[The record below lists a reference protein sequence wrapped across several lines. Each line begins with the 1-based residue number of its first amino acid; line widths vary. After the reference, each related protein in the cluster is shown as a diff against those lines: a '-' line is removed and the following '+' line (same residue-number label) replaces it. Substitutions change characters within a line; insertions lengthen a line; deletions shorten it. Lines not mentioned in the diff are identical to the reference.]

1 MQVSFLIPVY
11 NTDPAVLTLC
21 VNSALKAA
29 ADHHQVVIVDD
40 ASRNP
45 ETLAFLERCDR
56 AGLANL
62 KMIRAADNAGVSHAL
77 NLAAAEAS
85 GDFLAPV
92 DHDDVVVS
100 QGFAQMLRC
109 LQYHRASWVY
119 SDEIQVDANGFL
131 IRRMYKPD
139 YSPQLLRSLM
149 YINHLQLFSQELFR
163 KVGGYREG
171 FEGSQDHDLA
181 LRMSEA
187 VEPVHA
193 ETIAYHWRIL
203 EETQSRSGE
212 QMDTKTIDRS
222 QQALREHFSRMGQ
235 QASVEPVLLR
245 RHPDSAPEPIGVY
258 QSRLKPQHPFAVSI
272 VIPCRL
278 GTRKVVDGTELILLE
293 HCLHALSQS
302 IVSSGK
308 QQDVCAD
315 VEIVLVLNHEDDAG
329 EAKTLIDRFGFDGIA
344 ICDEPGFDFARKCNL
359 GAQKASGEI
368 LVFLN
373 DDTDMQSP
381 GWIEGVASLLEE
393 EDVACVGG
401 MLQNA
406 DRTVQ
411 SCGDN
416 VGRDSAVHYA
426 PHPDADNVG
435 DAMHRYLAD
444 HETTSVS
451 GAFLCCRRSTFEDL
465 NGFSEAFPNSFQDVD
480 FCLRARAR
488 GMRCITAPGIRLL
501 HFESATRDAEV
512 DFSTLSALRSFHG
525 PGLAGKDRYALW
537 RYQPIYFSIF
547 SYNGLKFR
555 AYLIARIFV
564 RVARRVEKA
573 LTTRPRCWRGVLK
586 KSEYRVR

>member
-21 VNSALKAA
+21 VNSVLKAA
-29 ADHHQVVIVDD
+29 ADHHEVVVVDD

-45 ETLAFLERCDR
+45 KTLAFLERCDR

-62 KMIRAADNAGVSHAL
+62 KLIRTAANAGVSHAL

-100 QGFAQMLRC
+100 QGFSQMLRC
-109 LQYHRASWVY
+109 LRYYRASWVY

-149 YINHLQLFSQELFR
+149 YINHLQLFSRELFAGL
-163 KVGGYREG
+163 GGYREG

-212 QMDTKTIDRS
+212 RLSSKAVDS
-222 QQALREHFSRMGQ
+222 GQQAIEEHFSRLGL
-235 QASVEPVLLR
+235 AAGVEPVLFKR
-245 RHPDSAPEPIGVY
+245 SQSKGPESVGVY
-258 QSRLKPQHPFAVSI
+258 RSHRRAERMPTISI
-272 VIPCRL
+272 VIPCKL
-278 GTRKVVDGTELILLE
+278 GTVQIVGGDEIKVLP
-293 HCLHALSQS
+293 HCLKRVSEIVAESQ
-302 IVSSGK
+302 VSSERPSL
-308 QQDVCAD
+308 
-315 VEIVLVLNHEDDAG
+315 EIVLVINHEDDLEEANHMIDFYGLAG
-329 EAKTLIDRFGFDGIA
+329 FSVRDD
-344 ICDEPGFDFARKCNL
+344 PGFDFARKCNL
-359 GAQKASGEI
+359 GAQNASGEI

-373 DDTDMQSP
+373 DDTYFQTEDWQDQ
-381 GWIEGVASLLEE
+381 VVSLLQEK
-393 EDVACVGG
+393 DVACVGG

-406 DRTVQ
+406 DGTVQ

-426 PHPDADNVG
+426 PHPQSDNVG
-435 DAMHRYLAD
+435 DPMHRYLAD
-444 HETTSVS
+444 HETTSIS

-501 HFESATRDAEV
+501 HFESVTRDAEV
-512 DFSTLSALRSFHG
+512 DFATLSALRSFHG

-555 AYLIARIFV
+555 AYLLARIFV

>member
-21 VNSALKAA
+21 VNSVLKAA
-29 ADHHQVVIVDD
+29 ADHHQVVMVDD
-40 ASRNP
+40 ASSNP

-62 KMIRAADNAGVSHAL
+62 KLIRSASNAGVSHAL
-77 NLAAAEAS
+77 NVAAAEAS

-100 QGFAQMLRC
+100 QGFSQMLRC
-109 LQYHRASWVY
+109 LQYHRAPWVY

-163 KVGGYREG
+163 KSGGYREG

-203 EETQSRSGE
+203 DETQSRSGE
-212 QMDTKTIDRS
+212 QMSTQTIDHS
-222 QQALREHFSRMGQ
+222 QQALREHFSRLDQ

-245 RHPDSAPEPIGVY
+245 RHPDSRPEPIGVY
-258 QSRLKPQHPFAVSI
+258 QSRLKPQRPFAVSI

-302 IVSSGK
+302 IASSGE
-308 QQDVCAD
+308 QQAVRAD
-315 VEIVLVLNHEDDAG
+315 VEIVLVLNHEDNAD
-329 EAKTLIDRFGFDGIA
+329 EAKTLIGRFGFDGVA
-344 ICDEPGFDFARKCNL
+344 VCDEPGFNFARKCNL
-359 GAQKASGEI
+359 GARESSGSI

-381 GWIEGVASLLEE
+381 GWTEDVASLLEE

-401 MLQNA
+401 MLQNV

-416 VGRDSAVHYA
+416 IGRDSAVHYA
-426 PHPDADNVG
+426 PHPHADNVG

-451 GAFLCCRRSTFEDL
+451 GAFLCCRRSVFEEL

-512 DFSTLSALRSFHG
+512 DFDTLSAFRSFHG
-525 PGLAGKDRYALW
+525 PGLAGKDPYALW

-555 AYLIARIFV
+555 AYLLARVFV
-564 RVARRVEKA
+564 RAARRVEKA

>member
-11 NTDPAVLTLC
+11 NTDPAVLTIC

-29 ADHHQVVIVDD
+29 GDHHQVVMVDD
-40 ASRNP
+40 ASDRV
-45 ETLAFLERCDR
+45 ETLAFLDRCKS

-62 KMIRAADNAGVSHAL
+62 KLVRNSLNAGVSHAL

-85 GDFLAPV
+85 GDLLAPV
-92 DHDDVVVS
+92 DHDDVVVT
-100 QGFAQMLRC
+100 QGFSQTLRC
-109 LQYHRASWVY
+109 LKYHHAQWVY

-149 YINHLQLFSQELFR
+149 YINHLQLFSRDLFDR
-163 KVGGYREG
+163 VGGYREG

-181 LRMSEA
+181 LRMCEQ

-193 ETIAYHWRIL
+193 EAIAYHWRIL
-203 EETQSRSGE
+203 DQTQSRSGE
-212 QMDTKTIDRS
+212 QMSSHTIDHS
-222 QQALREHFSRMGQ
+222 QQALREHFSRLGQ
-235 QASVEPVLLR
+235 EASVEPVLFSR
-245 RHPDSAPEPIGVY
+245 RRGSVPELIGVY
-258 QSRLKPQHPFAVSI
+258 RAHRLPERVPMISI
-272 VIPCRL
+272 VIPCKLGTTQIVHGNEIEVLPHCLKRL
-278 GTRKVVDGTELILLE
+278 GEILPKN
-293 HCLHALSQS
+293 QS
-302 IVSSGK
+302 YSGSRSVEMVIVTNHDDYLDK
-308 QQDVCAD
+308 AD
-315 VEIVLVLNHEDDAG
+315 HMLGFYGLAGFSIRDD
-329 EAKTLIDRFGFDGIA
+329 
-344 ICDEPGFDFARKCNL
+344 PGFNFARKCNL
-359 GAQKASGEI
+359 GASKAHGDI
-368 LVFLN
+368 LIFLN
-373 DDTDMQSP
+373 DDTFFQTEDWLGQ
-381 GWIEGVASLLEE
+381 VVSLLQDD
-393 EDVACVGG
+393 DVACLGG

-406 DRTVQ
+406 NLTVQ

-426 PHPDADNVG
+426 PHPDAETVG

-451 GAFLCCRRSTFEDL
+451 GAFLCCRRSTFEALD
-465 NGFSEAFPNSFQDVD
+465 GFSEAFPNSFQDVD

-488 GMRCITAPGIRLL
+488 GMRCITAPRIRLL

-512 DFSTLSALRSFHG
+512 DSGTLSALRSFHG
-525 PGLAGKDRYALW
+525 PGLAGKDPYALW

-555 AYLIARIFV
+555 AFLLARVFV
-564 RVARRVEKA
+564 RAARRIEKA

-586 KSEYRVR
+586 KSEYRVH

>member
-11 NTDPAVLTLC
+11 NTDPAVLTIC

-29 ADHHQVVIVDD
+29 GDHHQVVMVDD
-40 ASRNP
+40 ASDRV
-45 ETLAFLERCDR
+45 ETLAFLDRCKS

-62 KMIRAADNAGVSHAL
+62 KLVRNSLNAGVSHAL

-85 GDFLAPV
+85 GDLLAPV
-92 DHDDVVVS
+92 DHDDVVVT
-100 QGFAQMLRC
+100 QGFSQTLRC
-109 LQYHRASWVY
+109 LKYHHAQWVY

-149 YINHLQLFSQELFR
+149 YINHLQLFSRDLFDR
-163 KVGGYREG
+163 VGGYREG

-181 LRMSEA
+181 LRMCEQ

-193 ETIAYHWRIL
+193 EAIAYHWRIL
-203 EETQSRSGE
+203 DQTQSRSGE
-212 QMDTKTIDRS
+212 QMSSHTIDHS
-222 QQALREHFSRMGQ
+222 QQALREHFSRLGQ
-235 QASVEPVLLR
+235 EASVEPVLFSR
-245 RHPDSAPEPIGVY
+245 RRGSVPELIGVY
-258 QSRLKPQHPFAVSI
+258 RAHRLPERVPMISI
-272 VIPCRL
+272 VIPCKLGTTQIVHGNEIEVLPHCLKRL
-278 GTRKVVDGTELILLE
+278 GEILPKN
-293 HCLHALSQS
+293 QS
-302 IVSSGK
+302 YSGSGSVEMVIVTNHDDYLDK
-308 QQDVCAD
+308 AD
-315 VEIVLVLNHEDDAG
+315 HMLGFYGLAGFSIRDD
-329 EAKTLIDRFGFDGIA
+329 
-344 ICDEPGFDFARKCNL
+344 PGFNFARKCNL
-359 GAQKASGEI
+359 GAKKAHGDI
-368 LVFLN
+368 LIFLN
-373 DDTDMQSP
+373 DDTFFQTEDWLGQ
-381 GWIEGVASLLEE
+381 VVSLLQDD
-393 EDVACVGG
+393 DVACLGG

-406 DRTVQ
+406 NLTVQ

-426 PHPDADNVG
+426 PHPDAETVG

-451 GAFLCCRRSTFEDL
+451 GAFLCCRRSTFEALD
-465 NGFSEAFPNSFQDVD
+465 GFSEAFPNSFQDVD

-488 GMRCITAPGIRLL
+488 GMRCITAPRIRLL

-512 DFSTLSALRSFHG
+512 DSGTLSALRSFHG
-525 PGLAGKDRYALW
+525 PGLAGKDPYALW

-555 AYLIARIFV
+555 AFLLARVFV
-564 RVARRVEKA
+564 RAARRIEKA

-586 KSEYRVR
+586 KSEYRVH

>member
-21 VNSALKAA
+21 VNSVLKAA
-29 ADHHQVVIVDD
+29 ADHHEVVVVDD

-45 ETLAFLERCDR
+45 KTLAFLERCDR

-62 KMIRAADNAGVSHAL
+62 KLIRTAANAGVSHAL

-100 QGFAQMLRC
+100 QGFSQMLRC
-109 LQYHRASWVY
+109 LRYYRASWVY

-149 YINHLQLFSQELFR
+149 YINHLQLFSRELFAGL
-163 KVGGYREG
+163 GGYREG

-212 QMDTKTIDRS
+212 RLSSKAVDS
-222 QQALREHFSRMGQ
+222 GQQAIEEHFSRLGL
-235 QASVEPVLLR
+235 AAGVEPVLFKR
-245 RHPDSAPEPIGVY
+245 PQSKGPESVGVY
-258 QSRLKPQHPFAVSI
+258 RSHRRAERMPTISI
-272 VIPCRL
+272 VIPCKL
-278 GTRKVVDGTELILLE
+278 GTVQIVGGDEIKVLP
-293 HCLHALSQS
+293 HCLKRVSEIVAESQ
-302 IVSSGK
+302 VSSERPSL
-308 QQDVCAD
+308 
-315 VEIVLVLNHEDDAG
+315 EIVLVINHEDDLEEANHMIDFYGLAG
-329 EAKTLIDRFGFDGIA
+329 FSVRDD
-344 ICDEPGFDFARKCNL
+344 PGFDFARKCNL
-359 GAQKASGEI
+359 GAQNASGEI

-373 DDTDMQSP
+373 DDTYFQTEDWQDQ
-381 GWIEGVASLLEE
+381 VVSLLQEK
-393 EDVACVGG
+393 DVACVGG

-406 DRTVQ
+406 DGTVQ

-426 PHPDADNVG
+426 PHPQSDNVG
-435 DAMHRYLAD
+435 DPMHRYLAD
-444 HETTSVS
+444 HETTSIS

-501 HFESATRDAEV
+501 HFESVTRDAEV
-512 DFSTLSALRSFHG
+512 DFATLSALRSFHG

-555 AYLIARIFV
+555 AYLLARIFV

>member
-21 VNSALKAA
+21 VNSVLKAA
-29 ADHHQVVIVDD
+29 ADHHQVVMVDD
-40 ASRNP
+40 ASSNP
-45 ETLAFLERCDR
+45 ETLAFWERCDR

-62 KMIRAADNAGVSHAL
+62 KLIRTAATAGVSHAL

-100 QGFAQMLRC
+100 QGFSQMLRC
-109 LQYHRASWVY
+109 LRYYRASWVY

-212 QMDTKTIDRS
+212 QMAVQSVDAARRAI
-222 QQALREHFSRMGQ
+222 QEHFDRQ
-235 QASVEPVLLR
+235 ERAATVEPVLLQ
-245 RHPDSAPEPIGVY
+245 RHPDSAPEPTGVY
-258 QSRLKPQHPFAVSI
+258 QSRLKPQRPFAVSI

-293 HCLHALSQS
+293 HCLQAISRSLSAREDCVV
-302 IVSSGK
+302 VSREV
-308 QQDVCAD
+308 Q
-315 VEIVLVLNHEDDAG
+315 IVLVLNAEDNP
-329 EAKTLIDRFGFDGIA
+329 AKAEESIRRHHLDGIA

-359 GAQKASGEI
+359 GARESSGSI

-373 DDTDMQSP
+373 DDTDMQTS
-381 GWIEGVASLLEE
+381 GWLDDVASLLEE
-393 EDVACVGG
+393 KDVACVGG

-406 DRTVQ
+406 DGTVQ

-426 PHPDADNVG
+426 PHPHADNVG

-512 DFSTLSALRSFHG
+512 DFDTLSALRSFHG

-555 AYLIARIFV
+555 ALLLARIFV
-564 RVARRVEKA
+564 RAARRVEKA

>member
-11 NTDPAVLTLC
+11 NTDPAVLTIC

-29 ADHHQVVIVDD
+29 GDHHQVVIADD
-40 ASRNP
+40 ASDRV
-45 ETLAFLERCDR
+45 ETLAFLDRCKS

-62 KMIRAADNAGVSHAL
+62 KLVRNSSNAGVSHAL

-85 GDFLAPV
+85 GDLLAPV
-92 DHDDVVVS
+92 DHDDVVVT
-100 QGFAQMLRC
+100 QGFSQTLRC
-109 LQYHRASWVY
+109 LKYHHAQWVY

-149 YINHLQLFSQELFR
+149 YINHLQLFSRDLFDR
-163 KVGGYREG
+163 VGGYREG

-181 LRMSEA
+181 LRMCEQ

-193 ETIAYHWRIL
+193 EAIAYHWRIL
-203 EETQSRSGE
+203 DQTQSRSGE
-212 QMDTKTIDRS
+212 QMSSHTIDHS
-222 QQALREHFSRMGQ
+222 QQALREHFSRLGQ
-235 QASVEPVLLR
+235 EASVEPVLFSR
-245 RHPDSAPEPIGVY
+245 RRGSVPELIGVY
-258 QSRLKPQHPFAVSI
+258 RAHRLPERVPMISI
-272 VIPCRL
+272 VIPCKLGTTQIVHGNEIEVLPHCLKRL
-278 GTRKVVDGTELILLE
+278 GEILPKN
-293 HCLHALSQS
+293 QS
-302 IVSSGK
+302 YSGSRSVEMVIVTNHDDYLDK
-308 QQDVCAD
+308 AD
-315 VEIVLVLNHEDDAG
+315 HMLGFYGLAGFSIRDD
-329 EAKTLIDRFGFDGIA
+329 
-344 ICDEPGFDFARKCNL
+344 PGFNFARKCNL
-359 GAQKASGEI
+359 GASKAHGDI
-368 LVFLN
+368 LIFLN
-373 DDTDMQSP
+373 DDTFFQTEDWLGQ
-381 GWIEGVASLLEE
+381 VVSLLQDD
-393 EDVACVGG
+393 DVACLGG

-406 DRTVQ
+406 NLTVQ

-426 PHPDADNVG
+426 PHPDAETVG

-451 GAFLCCRRSTFEDL
+451 GAFLCCRRSTFEALD
-465 NGFSEAFPNSFQDVD
+465 GFSEAFPNSFQDVD

-488 GMRCITAPGIRLL
+488 GMRCITAPRIRLL

-512 DFSTLSALRSFHG
+512 DSGTLSALRSFHG
-525 PGLAGKDRYALW
+525 PGLAGKDPYAFW

-555 AYLIARIFV
+555 AFVLARVVV
-564 RVARRVEKA
+564 RAARGIEKA

-586 KSEYRVR
+586 KSEYRVH